1 MAQQGI
7 HFAPCTGKQV
17 DRVEARLGAQSANF
31 WILGDS
37 ATRIKH
43 QGRYVYQS
51 LLGNALGLA
60 IIRRLARLPGEHIV
74 IACTAA
80 CAAIREAVQD
90 HLKALVRRS
99 YTQVQTVADFGD
111 ITADVVKITVY
122 DEQGRCLDLRGQ
134 HDEFDDEACI
144 VASDQQW
151 IDIANADVHR
161 GRRWPGCSSW
171 SAPLA
176 MRPWSLA
183 TGSTTRADGVRRLQ
197 FRHAQWPRRDQGR
210 RPFHHPLER

>member
-1 MAQQGI
+1 MRPARENRS
-7 HFAPCTGKQV
+7 TGS
-17 DRVEARLGAQSANF
+17 RRCWGAQSANF

-60 IIRRLARLPGEHIV
+60 IIRRLERLPGEHIV

-80 CAAIREAVQD
+80 CAAIREAVPD

-111 ITADVVKITVY
+111 ITADVVKITV
-122 DEQGRCLDLRGQ
+122 
-134 HDEFDDEACI
+134 
-144 VASDQQW
+144 
-151 IDIANADVHR
+151 
-161 GRRWPGCSSW
+161 
-171 SAPLA
+171 
-176 MRPWSLA
+176 
-183 TGSTTRADGVRRLQ
+183 
-197 FRHAQWPRRDQGR
+197 
-210 RPFHHPLER
+210 

>member
-51 LLGNALGLA
+51 LLDNAQGLA
-60 IIRRLARLPGEHIV
+60 IIRWLARLPGEHIV
-74 IACTAA
+74 IAC
-80 CAAIREAVQD
+80 AAIREEVPD
-90 HLKALVRRS
+90 HLKALVRHS
-99 YTQVQTVADFGD
+99 YTQLQTVADFGD
-111 ITADVVKITVY
+111 ITADVVKVTVY

-134 HDEFDDEACI
+134 LGECDDEAYI

-151 IDIANADVHR
+151 IDIANAGVH
-161 GRRWPGCSSW
+161 
-171 SAPLA
+171 
-176 MRPWSLA
+176 
-183 TGSTTRADGVRRLQ
+183 
-197 FRHAQWPRRDQGR
+197 
-210 RPFHHPLER
+210 

>member
-1 MAQQGI
+1 MAPASYSRGDDNRALFAEVVAAMAQQGI

-17 DRVEARLGAQSANF
+17 DRVEA
-31 WILGDS
+31 
-37 ATRIKH
+37 
-43 QGRYVYQS
+43 
-51 LLGNALGLA
+51 LLDNALGLA
-60 IIRRLARLPGEHIV
+60 IIRWLARLPGEHIV
-74 IACTAA
+74 IAC
-80 CAAIREAVQD
+80 AAIREEVPD

-111 ITADVVKITVY
+111 ITADFVKVTVY
-122 DEQGRCLDLRGQ
+122 DEQGRCLELRGQ

-151 IDIANADVHR
+151 IDIANAGVHR

>member
-17 DRVEARLGAQSANF
+17 DRVEA
-31 WILGDS
+31 
-37 ATRIKH
+37 
-43 QGRYVYQS
+43 

-111 ITADVVKITVY
+111 ITADVVKITLY
-122 DEQGRCLDLRGQ
+122 DKQGRCLDLRGQ
-134 HDEFDDEACI
+134 LGECDDEAYI
-144 VASDQQW
+144 VASDKQW
-151 IDIANADVHR
+151 IDIANAGVH
-161 GRRWPGCSSW
+161 
-171 SAPLA
+171 
-176 MRPWSLA
+176 
-183 TGSTTRADGVRRLQ
+183 
-197 FRHAQWPRRDQGR
+197 
-210 RPFHHPLER
+210 

>member
-31 WILGDS
+31 WILEDS

-60 IIRRLARLPGEHIV
+60 IIRRLERLPGEHIV
-74 IACTAA
+74 IACTA
-80 CAAIREAVQD
+80 IREEVPD

-111 ITADVVKITVY
+111 ITADVVKITLY
-122 DEQGRCLDLRGQ
+122 DKQGRCLDLRGQ
-134 HDEFDDEACI
+134 LGECDDEACI
-144 VASDQQW
+144 VASDKQW
-151 IDIANADVHR
+151 IDIANAGVH
-161 GRRWPGCSSW
+161 
-171 SAPLA
+171 
-176 MRPWSLA
+176 
-183 TGSTTRADGVRRLQ
+183 
-197 FRHAQWPRRDQGR
+197 
-210 RPFHHPLER
+210 

>member
-1 MAQQGI
+1 MAPASYSRGDDNRALFAEVVAAMAQQGI

-17 DRVEARLGAQSANF
+17 DRVEA
-31 WILGDS
+31 
-37 ATRIKH
+37 
-43 QGRYVYQS
+43 
-51 LLGNALGLA
+51 LLDNALGLA
-60 IIRRLARLPGEHIV
+60 IIRWLARLPGEHIV
-74 IACTAA
+74 IAC
-80 CAAIREAVQD
+80 AAIREEVPD

-99 YTQVQTVADFGD
+99 YTQVHTVADFGD
-111 ITADVVKITVY
+111 ITADFVKVTVY
-122 DEQGRCLDLRGQ
+122 DEQGRCLELRGQ

-151 IDIANADVHR
+151 IDIANAGVHR